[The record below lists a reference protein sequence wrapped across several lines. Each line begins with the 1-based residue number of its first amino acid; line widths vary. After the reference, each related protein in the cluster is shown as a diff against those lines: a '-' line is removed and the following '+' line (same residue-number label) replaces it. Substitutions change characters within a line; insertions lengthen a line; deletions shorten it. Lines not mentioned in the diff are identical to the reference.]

1 MRKLYNFLLAT
12 VILLSGSVTAFA
24 FDIRCMHIDMRTEV
38 MTIDALKKLADKAA
52 QGGINAIMMEWEAT
66 FPFEENSTICNDEA
80 YTRDEVKEF
89 VSHCASLGIDVIP
102 LQTASDTLSTYS
114 VTRDMLPS
122 ARARRIFRRY
132 AQEKLKKQRK
142 SSAASLPRL
151 WPCTLLSISTSEET
165 KPAFWESAK
174 NALQR

>member
-80 YTRDEVKEF
+80 YTRDEVK
-89 VSHCASLGIDVIP
+89 
-102 LQTASDTLSTYS
+102 
-114 VTRDMLPS
+114 
-122 ARARRIFRRY
+122 
-132 AQEKLKKQRK
+132 
-142 SSAASLPRL
+142 
-151 WPCTLLSISTSEET
+151 
-165 KPAFWESAK
+165 
-174 NALQR
+174 